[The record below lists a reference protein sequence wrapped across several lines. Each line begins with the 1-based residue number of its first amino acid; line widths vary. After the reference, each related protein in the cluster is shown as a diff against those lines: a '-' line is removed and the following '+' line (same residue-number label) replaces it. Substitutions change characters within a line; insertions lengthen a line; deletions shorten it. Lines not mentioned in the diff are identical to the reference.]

1 MDASV
6 GLSGS
11 LCPPRGVPTCAC
23 HHDGEGPGAGSSLQA
38 HLSGELQPLTWEP
51 KVCESDWVPGVRPVA
66 TKHKP
71 DVVPGMDGR
80 VQAAGSPVWL
90 ADPRG
95 DGCWITAF
103 LEGSRWGA
111 PGSVLRL

>member
-1 MDASV
+1 MRAM
-6 GLSGS
+6 GS
-11 LCPPRGVPTCAC
+11 R
-23 HHDGEGPGAGSSLQA
+23 Q
-38 HLSGELQPLTWEP
+38 
-51 KVCESDWVPGVRPVA
+51 VRSVA

-71 DVVPGMDGR
+71 DVVPGTDGR

-103 LEGSRWGA
+103 LAGKSMGRPRVCTPSVGADTSRVERA
-111 PGSVLRL
+111 NTP